1 MSQSSSVLK
10 MLMTLMTP
18 RSRRVGP
25 AAEGLETKH
34 LHGDEIECPK
44 PPVGGAQF
52 EAFTLKKTFEL
63 VDTKASWDLTHWDVE
78 NGRHFSCFPTCQGS
92 APPGRAGLAVCTV
105 QRWLPEEREGPRA
118 RPSALCTRW
127 GGQHGP
133 PGGSSRRVACQ
144 GVN

>member
-1 MSQSSSVLK
+1 MK

-34 LHGDEIECPK
+34 LHGGEIESPK

-52 EAFTLKKTFEL
+52 EAFALKKTFEL

-78 NGRHFSCFPTCQGS
+78 NGRHLYFSCFPMCQRR

-118 RPSALCTRW
+118 RLSALCTQVGREA
-127 GGQHGP
+127 GRGLGARE
-133 PGGSSRRVACQ
+133 STEV
-144 GVN
+144 